1 MLIELTSEKEA
12 VLIEGQE
19 IARSGVKILQKSCPR
34 TVSSEQLTDNCSTHC
49 IFLTKLPP
57 R

>member
-19 IARSGVKILQKSCPR
+19 IALFGVKILQNPAR
-34 TVSSEQLTDNCSTHC
+34 EQLAANS
-49 IFLTKLPP
+49 
-57 R
+57 